1 MRARIIIQ
9 KRDAPP
15 TGMRTS
21 VGATPELEIVI
32 VTSPVEGEDGLL
44 PHAVAPRSTAAAANG
59 RSVDE
64 KTRRIMA
71 EAYRPSRLAAR
82 GSR

>member
-44 PHAVAPRSTAAAANG
+44 PHAVAPRSTAAAANEQNEK
-59 RSVDE
+59 SVDE
-64 KTRRIMA
+64 RDPRIIDTLRSV
-71 EAYRPSRLAAR
+71 AYFESA
-82 GSR
+82 